1 MWSPSRYMKFAGPR
15 LRPALDLLN
24 QTIKVVSINQ
34 NPNEIKKILDFGCG
48 PGNITQFLDEAFPNS
63 NILGVDSSAEMIK
76 TANDIHKN
84 KTNIKFNINT
94 FEQLSTNCNEQYD
107 LIYTNAALHWSLN
120 HEILFPNLINNLL
133 KSSKDN
139 NNIGGI
145 LSVQMPDTRFV

>member
-1 MWSPSRYMKFAGPR
+1 MKFAGPR

-34 NPNEIKKILDFGCG
+34 NPNEVKKILDLGCG
-48 PGNITQFLDEAFPNS
+48 PGNITQFLFEAFPNS
-63 NILGVDSSAEMIK
+63 TILGIDSSTEMIES
-76 TANDIHKN
+76 ANIIHKD
-84 KTNIKFNINT
+84 KTNIQFNINAT
-94 FEQLSTNCNEQYD
+94 EHLSNDSSEKYD

-133 KSSKDN
+133 LASKDN

-145 LSVQMPDTRFV
+145 LSIQMPDTRFV